1 MLKYLNY
8 DIVCQEVP
16 GEVSLAINITNCPCH
31 CPGCHSAYL
40 AEDTGSPLTTEAVD
54 KLIKQKADGVT
65 CILLMGGD
73 ASPADVNA
81 IAHHIK
87 QHHPTLKTAWYSGR
101 TIISGEVDPRNFNY
115 IKIGPYISH
124 LGPLNKRTTNQ
135 RLYRTTQDGT
145 LEDITSLFWRKR

>member
-1 MLKYLNY
+1 MNY

-40 AEDTGSPLTTEAVD
+40 AEDTGEPLSTDALD
-54 KLIKQKADGVT
+54 QLIKQKADGVT
-65 CILLMGGD
+65 CVLLMGGD

-81 IAHHIK
+81 LARHIK
-87 QHHPTLKTAWYSGR
+87 EHHPTLKTAWYSGR
-101 TIISGEVDPRNFNY
+101 TIIAGEINLKNFNF
-115 IKIGPYISH
+115 IKVGPYINH

-135 RLYRTTQDGT
+135 RLYRITKEGT
-145 LEDITSLFWRKR
+145 PEDITHLFWHKR

>member
-31 CPGCHSAYL
+31 CPGCHSQYL
-40 AEDTGSPLTTEAVD
+40 AEDTGEPLTTEAVD
-54 KLIKQKADGVT
+54 QLIKQKAEGVT

-81 IAHHIK
+81 IACHIK

-101 TIISGEVDPRNFNY
+101 TVIAREVDPHNFDY

-135 RLYRTTQDGT
+135 RLYRTAADGT
-145 LEDITSLFWRKR
+145 MEDITSLFWRTR